1 AYVLSRGALNAAP
14 RAVARLS
21 VRHALQDAGGLRGV
35 GLKHIDAIL
44 DLAASAAPSGR
55 RLPLPGGRE
64 AVFHFDEVRIG
75 PRAAAAQPFVLPLSV
90 PGPVD
95 LPDGRSLVARRARGP
110 VASHPG
116 AAVVALPDAPLVV
129 RTRRPGDRVRAG
141 GRELSLKRFLMD
153 RRVPAHER

>member
-1 AYVLSRGALNAAP
+1 
-14 RAVARLS
+14 
-21 VRHALQDAGGLRGV
+21 
-35 GLKHIDAIL
+35 
-44 DLAASAAPSGR
+44 
-55 RLPLPGGRE
+55 
-64 AVFHFDEVRIG
+64 
-75 PRAAAAQPFVLPLSV
+75 QPFVLPLSV
-90 PGPVD
+90 PGTVD

-153 RRVPAHER
+153 RRVAAHERGALPLIASGHEVLWVAGQPVDTAAKERHGYVRLELHGGAERRHR